1 LLKLSLILPHKV
13 EYLIMQVLV
22 LSEEEEELVEEGI
35 VEVGEEA
42 LVVLSVILNIN
53 PTYGREAE

>member
-1 LLKLSLILPHKV
+1 V
-13 EYLIMQVLV
+13 GDFIMQVLV

-42 LVVLSVILNIN
+42 LVVLPVTLNTN
-53 PTYGREAE
+53 STYGREAE